1 MLRER
6 DSEKESADAERLE
19 LIKAM
24 REVGKSFHE
33 IAEMMDCSVSTVHKH
48 LTTSN

>member
-19 LIKAM
+19 LM
-24 REVGKSFHE
+24 RALREEGKSFRE
-33 IAEMMDCSVSTVHKH
+33 IAKIMDCSPATVHKH
-48 LTTSN
+48 LTKLN